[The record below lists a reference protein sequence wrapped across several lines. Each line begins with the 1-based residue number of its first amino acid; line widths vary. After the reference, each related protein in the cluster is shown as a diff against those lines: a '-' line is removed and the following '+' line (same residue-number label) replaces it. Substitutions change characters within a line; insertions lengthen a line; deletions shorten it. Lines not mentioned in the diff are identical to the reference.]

1 MTYRIER
8 IGLTDW
14 ERLREV
20 RLAQLLDTPMA
31 FLETYETA
39 LAHGDEEWHSRVRRV
54 NEPGSIGL
62 VAVAGA
68 NAENGAGAG
77 AGAGVDTGAEAD
89 AGAWV
94 GTMIGF
100 TPEPGTAVLVGVWV
114 HPEHRGRDRGVTDTL
129 LDAIITWARETGA
142 GRLLLSVHEENTRA
156 AAFYRRRGFDF
167 TGGTKPYSLD
177 PTAREL
183 EMSLPLV

>member
-8 IGLTDW
+8 IGLADW

-20 RLAQLLDTPMA
+20 RLAQLQDTPMA

-39 LAHGDEEWHSRVRRV
+39 LAHGEEEWHARVRRV
-54 NEPGSIGL
+54 NEPGSVGL
-62 VAVAGA
+62 VAVAGP
-68 NAENGAGAG
+68 GAGSG
-77 AGAGVDTGAEAD
+77 PDEETD

-100 TPEPGTAVLVGVWV
+100 TPEPDAALLFGVWV
-114 HPEHRGRDRGVTDTL
+114 HPEHRGRDRGVTDAL
-129 LDAIITWARETGA
+129 LDAIVAWARETGA
-142 GRLLLSVHEENTRA
+142 RRLRLTVHEENTRA

-167 TGGTKPYSLD
+167 TGVSKPYSLD
-177 PTAREL
+177 PAAREL